1 MFVKHCLPLAC
12 IGLLA
17 LNVVS
22 AQEEVPQP
30 EVPPR
35 LLIDTQDATIWN
47 GGSPD
52 TTIVREGIPA
62 TIRWDHAKAPAL
74 RATTFPTDWTGP
86 HNAIEFW
93 LHSQSETRSS
103 FMFII
108 ASENPNTD
116 GMDYYQMK
124 ITLNFSGWRK
134 FTVPLKNF
142 GIAREP
148 LGWNQITAV
157 YFTAE
162 GWGNTPNPE
171 SVVNVGPFRL
181 VYISPTHGPRVKDK
195 EFFNCLNLDYPG
207 MEAVKAAVA
216 DNDLNAAK
224 AAFVKHLKTR
234 EKPLWYFD
242 WRKFNDPSSRNPNYN
257 LTNADKYASNL
268 LVSCG
273 IWHQFGDKVEW
284 DINPTELKYNEWTWQ
299 LSRHPFWTELGRAY
313 WATGDEK
320 YAKAFVSQ
328 LRSWIIDNPVP
339 FDAGNVAYS
348 RWRTIETGI
357 RTFSSWPNS
366 FFYFLAS
373 PSFDDDSIILMV
385 KSFYEHAI
393 HLRMFPQ
400 RNNWLCMEMNGLYH
414 IGTLF
419 PEFKEAAEWRQYAG
433 DRLYSEMNI
442 QVYPDGAQVELA
454 PGYHG
459 VSLVNFLGT
468 YKLAQLNNQPLPAD
482 YVSRLEKMYG
492 MYLNVTSP
500 AGQTPA
506 LNDSG
511 WAGTRGPCKEAAEL
525 FPNRKD
531 FLYWGTEG
539 KEGTVPSFTSNFMP
553 YAGWFT
559 TRTGWDPEALWLHME
574 AGPFG
579 AGHQHEDK
587 LTFAIHA
594 YGTRLLTEGGTYAY
608 DSSQWRRYV
617 LSARAHNIV
626 RVDGLDQCR
635 WKDNRF
641 NLTEK
646 PLDNRWITN
655 EQYDFAEGI
664 YNEGFGKELQLK
676 VSHSRAILFIKPN
689 YWLLFDVMSPEDDL
703 EHEYTSWFHFNTD
716 QTLKLDAFNGY
727 ISADENTANLLIA
740 PLNPNGLDAQ
750 NLCGQE
756 QPEVQGW
763 LPAGGY
769 RCRPIATPTFVRKA
783 KGVHAEPYL
792 LYPVRAGEELPVK
805 QIKSLGGNSF
815 EIIFKD
821 GSKHAVQFTLGKQ
834 YLDSLKWSSF
844 DQNGKLT
851 SSIVIE

>member
-35 LLIDTQDATIWN
+35 LLIDTQDAAIWN

-62 TIRWDHAKAPAL
+62 TIRWEHAKAPAL
-74 RATTFPTDWTGP
+74 RATKFPTDWTGP

-93 LHSQSETRSS
+93 LHSNKENRAS

-216 DNDLNAAK
+216 NNDLKAAK

-299 LSRHPFWTELGRAY
+299 LSRHPFWTEMDHRQ
-313 WATGDEK
+313 
-320 YAKAFVSQ
+320 S
-328 LRSWIIDNPVP
+328 RPVRR
-339 FDAGNVAYS
+339 G
-348 RWRTIETGI
+348 
-357 RTFSSWPNS
+357 
-366 FFYFLAS
+366 
-373 PSFDDDSIILMV
+373 
-385 KSFYEHAI
+385 
-393 HLRMFPQ
+393 Q
-400 RNNWLCMEMNGLYH
+400 RR
-414 IGTLF
+414 LF
-419 PEFKEAAEWRQYAG
+419 PLAHHRDG
-433 DRLYSEMNI
+433 
-442 QVYPDGAQVELA
+442 YPHV
-454 PGYHG
+454 
-459 VSLVNFLGT
+459 LV
-468 YKLAQLNNQPLPAD
+468 
-482 YVSRLEKMYG
+482 M
-492 MYLNVTSP
+492 
-500 AGQTPA
+500 
-506 LNDSG
+506 
-511 WAGTRGPCKEAAEL
+511 AEL
-525 FPNRKD
+525 
-531 FLYWGTEG
+531 L
-539 KEGTVPSFTSNFMP
+539 
-553 YAGWFT
+553 
-559 TRTGWDPEALWLHME
+559 
-574 AGPFG
+574 
-579 AGHQHEDK
+579 
-587 LTFAIHA
+587 
-594 YGTRLLTEGGTYAY
+594 
-608 DSSQWRRYV
+608 
-617 LSARAHNIV
+617 
-626 RVDGLDQCR
+626 
-635 WKDNRF
+635 
-641 NLTEK
+641 
-646 PLDNRWITN
+646 
-655 EQYDFAEGI
+655 
-664 YNEGFGKELQLK
+664 
-676 VSHSRAILFIKPN
+676 
-689 YWLLFDVMSPEDDL
+689 LLFPCVA
-703 EHEYTSWFHFNTD
+703 
-716 QTLKLDAFNGY
+716 KL
-727 ISADENTANLLIA
+727 
-740 PLNPNGLDAQ
+740 
-750 NLCGQE
+750 
-756 QPEVQGW
+756 
-763 LPAGGY
+763 
-769 RCRPIATPTFVRKA
+769 RR
-783 KGVHAEPYL
+783 
-792 LYPVRAGEELPVK
+792 
-805 QIKSLGGNSF
+805 
-815 EIIFKD
+815 
-821 GSKHAVQFTLGKQ
+821 
-834 YLDSLKWSSF
+834 
-844 DQNGKLT
+844 
-851 SSIVIE
+851 